1 MVDYSSLDMS
11 GEEIAEILQREESV
25 KYKPHKLTITAVLN
39 RTAFIKAIDGIFGQ
53 LSLSERMKLAD
64 NISPFRP
71 HTRDDMLATEEL
83 IDSRLA
89 GVCEYTYELIPDQY
103 APPWEQPEYLA
114 AVKWYNTLSDE
125 DKKKVDILKAASGP
139 WA

>member
-1 MVDYSSLDMS
+1 MADYSGLDMS
-11 GEEIAEILQREESV
+11 GEEIAEILQREEGM
-25 KYKPHKLTITAVLN
+25 KYKPHKLTITKLLN
-39 RTAFIKAIDGIFGQ
+39 RTGFVKAIDGIFGS

-64 NISPFRP
+64 NLPYSRG
-71 HTRDDMLATEEL
+71 DMLATEEL
-83 IDSRLA
+83 IDSRLT

-125 DKKKVDILKAASGP
+125 DKKMVDILKRANGP